1 MGWKGSVKA
10 RTFVLNLHD
19 YYADHR
25 NRVSDPPTVDRGSL
39 SSSLGSPQS
48 ARMSPIPSPK
58 KKTDDR
64 WALAYINAAYVQ
76 SILEAVDDDGTGYI
90 SIKEV
95 NTFVEE
101 RPAGWSLPE
110 WFAYWA
116 VGTFPPHLRKHI
128 IDTNEPQAG
137 RSALRNIRVRST
149 VLCDLCLR
157 CSTISSLQTDVESTN
172 ISSIPHS
179 GALS

>member
-19 YYADHR
+19 YYADQR
-25 NRVSDPPTVDRGSL
+25 NRVDPSSIDRGAL
-39 SSSLGSPQS
+39 PSPPS
-48 ARMSPIPSPK
+48 ARMSPLPSPRK
-58 KKTDDR
+58 KVDDR

-110 WFAYWA
+110 WFAFWA
-116 VGTFPPHLRKHI
+116 VGMFSFLF
-128 IDTNEPQAG
+128 E
-137 RSALRNIRVRST
+137 
-149 VLCDLCLR
+149 
-157 CSTISSLQTDVESTN
+157 
-172 ISSIPHS
+172 
-179 GALS
+179 